1 MYKTM
6 HEKANAKTPR
16 TTPQPPAPAEPITRS
31 SAPQPL
37 TTRASTSQPA
47 NAAPS
52 TQSTHAP
59 NAKPAPEQKPK
70 LDKTLFDLLTDVTA
84 ELIVE
89 SAKLDRLGRYLT
101 KNPKN

>member
-6 HEKANAKTPR
+6 HEKANATRALAKPTTPPS
-16 TTPQPPAPAEPITRS
+16 TTPQTQPSSTTPAP
-31 SAPQPL
+31 
-37 TTRASTSQPA
+37 TTRASQTTPA
-47 NAAPS
+47 EP

-59 NAKPAPEQKPK
+59 TKLK

-101 KNPKN
+101 KNQK

>member
-6 HEKANAKTPR
+6 HEKANATR
-16 TTPQPPAPAEPITRS
+16 STQPPQSINTTPAEP
-31 SAPQPL
+31 
-37 TTRASTSQPA
+37 TTRASTPA
-47 NAAPS
+47 NATQSTNAPAAPS
-52 TQSTHAP
+52 TPT
-59 NAKPAPEQKPK
+59 KPTKPK

-101 KNPKN
+101 KDRNSKN

>member
-6 HEKANAKTPR
+6 HEKANATPA
-16 TTPQPPAPAEPITRS
+16 TPQTQSTNTTPAEP
-31 SAPQPL
+31 
-37 TTRASTSQPA
+37 TTRASTSQSA
-47 NAAPS
+47 NATPSAYAP
-52 TQSTHAP
+52 TKP
-59 NAKPAPEQKPK
+59 KPAPAKPTK

>member
-6 HEKANAKTPR
+6 HEKVNAK
-16 TTPQPPAPAEPITRS
+16 PPAPAS
-31 SAPQPL
+31 SSTPQTQSTNTTPAAPTL
-37 TTRASTSQPA
+37 TQ
-47 NAAPS
+47 NAAPITCSS
-52 TQSTHAP
+52 TPAAP
-59 NAKPAPEQKPK
+59 AKPTPK

-101 KNPKN
+101 KNPKNPKN

>member
-16 TTPQPPAPAEPITRS
+16 GRTPAPSTTPQPPAPAEPTT
-31 SAPQPL
+31 PQ
-37 TTRASTSQPA
+37 TQP
-47 NAAPS
+47 P
-52 TQSTHAP
+52 STHAP
-59 NAKPAPEQKPK
+59 TKPK
-70 LDKTLFDLLTDVTA
+70 LDKTLFDLVTDVTA

>member
-6 HEKANAKTPR
+6 HEKANSKTTKPTAPTPAPNTSQTQPPITR
-16 TTPQPPAPAEPITRS
+16 AFQTTPAAPQPP
-31 SAPQPL
+31 Q
-37 TTRASTSQPA
+37 STNA
-47 NAAPS
+47 NATPNTS
-52 TQSTHAP
+52 T
-59 NAKPAPEQKPK
+59 K

-101 KNPKN
+101 KNPKDRK

>member
-6 HEKANAKTPR
+6 HEKANSK
-16 TTPQPPAPAEPITRS
+16 TTPAKPTTSQTQPP
-31 SAPQPL
+31 

-47 NAAPS
+47 NAIPANV
-52 TQSTHAP
+52 TQ
-59 NAKPAPEQKPK
+59 KQKQK
-70 LDKTLFDLLTDVTA
+70 LDKTVFDLLTDVTA

-101 KNPKN
+101 KK